1 MRSHQWWYSRSD
13 DVAGAIIVGFA
24 TGRGF
29 YDIEELVS
37 EASGVVL
44 AERNTESCCCEG
56 EPVAATSVEGLREDV
71 AHGGG

>member
-1 MRSHQWWYSRSD
+1 M
-13 DVAGAIIVGFA
+13 A
-24 TGRGF
+24 
-29 YDIEELVS
+29 

-56 EPVAATSVEGLREDV
+56 ESVAATSVEGLREGV

>member
-1 MRSHQWWYSRSD
+1 
-13 DVAGAIIVGFA
+13 
-24 TGRGF
+24 
-29 YDIEELVS
+29 VS

-44 AERNTESCCCEG
+44 AERNTESCCEG

>member
-1 MRSHQWWYSRSD
+1 
-13 DVAGAIIVGFA
+13 VA
-24 TGRGF
+24 
-29 YDIEELVS
+29 

>member
-1 MRSHQWWYSRSD
+1 
-13 DVAGAIIVGFA
+13 
-24 TGRGF
+24 
-29 YDIEELVS
+29 VS